1 VTSLTRR
8 QLRIDGRRSTG
19 VWGACTGA
27 AVLAVIVAYF
37 CYAHLYLA
45 VSNDPWPP
53 DATPS
58 LPLLAPGLL
67 VAWSAVVAAAAVLVG
82 RPLRQSD
89 DQLPRAGGLLTVTVM
104 GAAAIAAGWLLVDDL
119 GLTGTAHAHD
129 ASVLT
134 LHALIG
140 VAALAGVAISGL
152 AAYEAARVGDHPWV
166 AAAAAVSAVWWITVA
181 LAWSAVAAVIYLW
194 PVLT

>member
-1 VTSLTRR
+1 MTSLTRR
-8 QLRIDGRRSTG
+8 QLRIDGRRSTA

-37 CYAHLYLA
+37 CYAHLYLS

-53 DATPS
+53 EATPS

-67 VAWSAVVAAAAVLVG
+67 VAWAAVVAAAAVVVG
-82 RPLRQSD
+82 RPLRRSD
-89 DQLPRAGGLLTVTVM
+89 DQLPRAGGLLAVTVM
-104 GAAAIAAGWLLVDDL
+104 GAVAIAAGWLLVGDL
-119 GLTGTAHAHD
+119 GLVGTAHAHD

-134 LHALIG
+134 LHALVA
-140 VAALAGVAISGL
+140 VAALAGIAISGL
-152 AAYEAARVGDHPWV
+152 AAYEAARIGDHPWV

-181 LAWSAVAAVIYLW
+181 LAWSAVAAVVYVW